1 MANRDV
7 SIAAKAGTYGALDI
21 AMSPYGSYWR
31 NMRKLFVRDMLS
43 NKNLEASSNLRKS
56 QVKKAIKYV
65 YQKIGTKIDVGA
77 LGFKTEMNFVMTM
90 LWGGTLGEETQEKFA
105 SELRLLTGD
114 YMYYFAKPNV
124 SDFFPILARFD
135 VQGVEKK
142 MQSIARR
149 IDEFLNLVIEE
160 RMKMPDN
167 NQRGD
172 GKKDF
177 LQILFEL
184 RKHNDFGLAI
194 DDTQIKAILL
204 DIVIGGTDT
213 TATSFEWVMT
223 ELLAHPESM
232 EKVKQELENVVGTN
246 IEVEEVHLPRLMCLD
261 AVIKET
267 LRLHPPLPILLPK
280 YPSQSSIVGGYMIPK
295 ETKVFLNVRALHR
308 DPQYWDKPSH
318 FIPERFLM
326 NDDNSKYDFDGHN
339 FQFLPFG
346 SGRRICPGIPLAER
360 MLKYVLAA
368 MLHAFEWRIPEG
380 EEINFSEN
388 FGLVVKKSKPL
399 LAIPSPRLLRN
410 LELYE

>member
-56 QVKKAIKYV
+56 EVKKAIKYV
-65 YQKIGTKIDVGA
+65 YQKIGTKIEVGA

-204 DIVIGGTDT
+204 VSFT
-213 TATSFEWVMT
+213 TRILFHISL
-223 ELLAHPESM
+223 ELLSM
-232 EKVKQELENVVGTN
+232 
-246 IEVEEVHLPRLMCLD
+246 
-261 AVIKET
+261 
-267 LRLHPPLPILLPK
+267 
-280 YPSQSSIVGGYMIPK
+280 
-295 ETKVFLNVRALHR
+295 
-308 DPQYWDKPSH
+308 SH
-318 FIPERFLM
+318 C
-326 NDDNSKYDFDGHN
+326 
-339 FQFLPFG
+339 QFG
-346 SGRRICPGIPLAER
+346 SSLT
-360 MLKYVLAA
+360 
-368 MLHAFEWRIPEG
+368 
-380 EEINFSEN
+380 
-388 FGLVVKKSKPL
+388 
-399 LAIPSPRLLRN
+399 PR
-410 LELYE
+410 